1 MEMKIEKPTKALV
14 LELNEDLIN
23 TVSEKLSYELDVDL
37 NKSILEKPF
46 FNENNEFL
54 NCNIKLN

>member
-1 MEMKIEKPTKALV
+1 MKIEKPTKALV